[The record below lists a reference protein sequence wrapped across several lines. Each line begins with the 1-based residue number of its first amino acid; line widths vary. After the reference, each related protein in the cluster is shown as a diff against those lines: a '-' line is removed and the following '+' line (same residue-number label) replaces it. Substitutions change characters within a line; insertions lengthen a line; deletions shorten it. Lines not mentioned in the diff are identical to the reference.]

1 MKRSYFLLGLFILVG
16 FSVGSIAHAERYE
29 SIHQAEG
36 ISFHK
41 PNWIMFGSWSDE
53 YNGSES
59 EAVFQLS
66 VKKQIA
72 DTGFH
77 VAYTQKS
84 FWQAYNTE
92 DSSPFRETNYNPE
105 IFYRVDTE
113 NALARYFGNG
123 AFIGSLGMDIGFE
136 HESNGRSMPESR
148 SWNRAYIAPYYAYGH
163 LMLKLKAWYITEDS
177 EKAPEEGSTSGSNNP
192 DIADYMGYGE
202 VTIKY
207 QGAYD
212 QMFDLRVRGNGKTR
226 KGGIDVTWSIPCGYG
241 GAFFMVQGYHGYG
254 ESLIDYN
261 QSITRV
267 GVGLM
272 LTR

>member
-1 MKRSYFLLGLFILVG
+1 MRRSYFLFVVFVWVS
-16 FSVGSIAHAERYE
+16 FSVGTIAYAERYE
-29 SIHQAEG
+29 STHIAEG

-53 YNGSES
+53 YNDDEC
-59 EAVFQLS
+59 EVVFQLS

-84 FWQAYNTE
+84 FWQAYNTDE
-92 DSSPFRETNYNPE
+92 SSPFRETNYNPE
-105 IFYRVDTE
+105 IFYRVETE
-113 NALARYFGNG
+113 NALARYLGNG
-123 AFIGSLGMDIGFE
+123 SFIGSLGMDVGFE
-136 HESNGRSMPESR
+136 HESNGSSMPDSR
-148 SWNRAYIAPYYAYGH
+148 SWNRAYIAPYYAFGH
-163 LMLKLKAWYITEDS
+163 LMLTLKAWYITEGS
-177 EKAPEEGSTSGSNNP
+177 EEAPDEGSDDGSNNP

-202 VTIKY
+202 FTIKY
-207 QGAYD
+207 QGLYD
-212 QMFDLRVRGNGKTR
+212 QMFDFRVRGNGKTK
-226 KGGIDVTWSIPCGYG
+226 KGGLNFIWSIPCGYG
-241 GAFFMVQGYHGYG
+241 GSFFMVQGYHGYG

-261 QSITRV
+261 RSISRV